1 MTTID
6 RMTPPHVPAWLAETF
21 ATGSIDRAV
30 RLGWG
35 FRNETWQ
42 VDLTDGRRLAVTC
55 PADSLAA
62 PAVVALTLVIG
73 PRLRAAGIPSPRIV
87 DLAAGD
93 ASTVFATAFA
103 TEFVEGTSGAE
114 MLALDDGPALIGALL
129 GDAWRRLR
137 SIDPA
142 GLPLPDAWAAPRGL
156 ADLSR
161 ARLSRA
167 EGWLT
172 RQEQQLAAA
181 AIGALPELLAGRR
194 PGFVHGD
201 FVPVNMLVRD
211 GSLAAILDF
220 EFVRLAEPLLDAA
233 WFDQIVAFHHP
244 GEEPAAWQ
252 AFVSAAG
259 IDADDPRT
267 GHLLRTLPLVRLL
280 EILDGDR
287 RSERVAHW
295 LPILRSCIARMA

>member
-1 MTTID
+1 VTAIN
-6 RMTPPHVPAWLAETF
+6 RMTPAHVPVWLAETF

-35 FRNETWQ
+35 FRNETWG
-42 VDLTDGRRLAVTC
+42 VDLTDGRRLAVTR

-62 PAVVALTLVIG
+62 PAVVALTLLIQ
-73 PRLRAAGIPSPRIV
+73 PRLRAAGIPSPTIV
-87 DLAAGD
+87 DLAAGN
-93 ASTVFATAFA
+93 ASTVFA
-103 TEFVEGTSGAE
+103 TEFVEGTNGAE
-114 MLALDDGPALIGALL
+114 MLAQDDGPALIGALL
-129 GDAWRRLR
+129 GDAWRRLH
-137 SIDPA
+137 SIDPT
-142 GLPLPDAWAAPRGL
+142 GLPLPDAWAAPVGL

-172 RQEQQLAAA
+172 KPEQRLAAA
-181 AIGALPELLAGRR
+181 AIGALPEMLAGRLS
-194 PGFVHGD
+194 GFVHGD
-201 FVPVNMLVRD
+201 LVPVNMLVRD

-220 EFVRLAEPLLDAA
+220 EFVRLADPLLDAA
-233 WFDQIVAFHHP
+233 WFDQVVAFHHP
-244 GEEPAAWQ
+244 GAEPAAWQ

-259 IDADDPRT
+259 IDANDPRT
-267 GHLLRTLPLVRLL
+267 GDLLRALPLVRLL

-287 RSERVAHW
+287 HSEGVAHW

>member
-1 MTTID
+1 MTAIG
-6 RMTPPHVPAWLAETF
+6 RMTPLDVPVWLAETF
-21 ATGSIDRAV
+21 AIGSIDRAA

-35 FRNETWQ
+35 FRNETWR
-42 VDLTDGRRLAVTC
+42 VDLTDGRRLAVTR
-55 PADSLAA
+55 PADALAA

-73 PRLRAAGIPSPRIV
+73 PRLRTAGIPSPTIV

-93 ASTVFATAFA
+93 ASTVFAT
-103 TEFVEGTSGAE
+103 EFVEGTSGAE
-114 MLALDDGPALIGALL
+114 ILAQDDGPALIGALL

-161 ARLSRA
+161 ARLGRT

-172 RQEQQLAAA
+172 GQEQRLAAA
-181 AIGALPELLAGRR
+181 AIGALPELLTGRR

-211 GSLAAILDF
+211 ASLAAILDF
-220 EFVRLAEPLLDAA
+220 EFVRLADPLLDAA

-259 IDADDPRT
+259 IDADDRRT
-267 GHLLRTLPLVRLL
+267 GDLLRTLPLIRLL
-280 EILDGDR
+280 EILDDDR
-287 RSERVAHW
+287 DSEGVAHW